1 MKRMVVDGE
10 RFEVTERAGEPG
22 VYDLLWVSGPH
33 EGYGF
38 TSSTDGGDVQTD
50 AVLED
55 AVRNFLIQVDRRTGY
70 ID

>member
-1 MKRMVVDGE
+1 MVVDGE
-10 RFEVTERAGEPG
+10 RFEVTEPAGEPG
-22 VYDLLWVSGPH
+22 VDDLLRVSGPH

-38 TSSTDGGDVQTD
+38 TSSTYGGDVQTD

-55 AVRNFLIQVDRRTGY
+55 AVRNFLSQVDRRTGY

>member
-1 MKRMVVDGE
+1 MVDGE
-10 RFEVTERAGEPG
+10 SFEVTERAAEPG
-22 VYDLLWVSGPH
+22 VYDPLWVSGPH

-55 AVRNFLIQVDRRTGY
+55 AVRAFLSQVDRRTGY

>member
-1 MKRMVVDGE
+1 MVVDGE

-22 VYDLLWVSGPH
+22 VYDLLWVSRPH

-38 TSSTDGGDVQTD
+38 TSSAYGGDLQTD

-55 AVRNFLIQVDRRTGY
+55 AVPNFLSQVDRRTGY